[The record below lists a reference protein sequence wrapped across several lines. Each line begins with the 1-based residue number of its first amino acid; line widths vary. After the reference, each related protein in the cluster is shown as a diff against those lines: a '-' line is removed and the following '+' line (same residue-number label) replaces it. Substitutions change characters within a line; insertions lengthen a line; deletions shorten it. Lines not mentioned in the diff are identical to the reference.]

1 MLSRERFELQVGVV
15 FVVTLFLLLIGVLW
29 AKKFN
34 PAPPAMTISVQL
46 PSVGGLTV
54 GDDVFVNGVRF
65 GRVKSIELRPRDVVA
80 SIQLDRP
87 IQLFEGYSVHI
98 AMRDITGGMA
108 VNITPGD
115 GEPFEPPYGVLRG
128 DTFDISRI
136 VEPAIGAMSSIAAL
150 TDTLLAVLPPI
161 ARNIENSLDRLDTVL
176 ATAGSDVT
184 NARES
189 LDRTLTDVRGA
200 IASTRDVLSTV
211 QSRFDTT
218 AGHADVMLR
227 SIAATSDSLR
237 RVVAMVD
244 TSSGTFRML
253 LNDSTLYERIT
264 TATASIDSAASN
276 LDSLAVD
283 VRRNPRRYIKFSLF

>member
-34 PAPPAMTISVQL
+34 PAPPAMTISVQF
-46 PSVGGLTV
+46 PSVGGLII

-65 GRVKSIELRPRDVVA
+65 GRVNSIELRQRDVIA
-80 SIQLDRP
+80 SVQLDRQ
-87 IQLFEGYSVHI
+87 IQLFEGYSIHI

-115 GEPFEPPYGVLRG
+115 GEPLESPYGVLKG

-136 VEPAIGAMSSIAAL
+136 IDPAIGAMTSIAAL
-150 TDTLLAVLPPI
+150 TDTLFAVLPPI
-161 ARNIENSLDRLDTVL
+161 ARNIEQSLDRLDTVL
-176 ATAGSDVT
+176 ATAGSDVAL
-184 NARES
+184 ARES
-189 LDRTLTDVRGA
+189 LNRTLVDVRGA
-200 IASTRDVLSTV
+200 IASTREVLGAV
-211 QSRFDTT
+211 QSRFDKT
-218 AGHADVMLR
+218 AGHADVMLQ
-227 SIAATSDSLR
+227 SITATSDSLR

-264 TATASIDSAASN
+264 AATASIDSAASN

-283 VRRNPRRYIKFSLF
+283 VKRNPRRYIEFSLF